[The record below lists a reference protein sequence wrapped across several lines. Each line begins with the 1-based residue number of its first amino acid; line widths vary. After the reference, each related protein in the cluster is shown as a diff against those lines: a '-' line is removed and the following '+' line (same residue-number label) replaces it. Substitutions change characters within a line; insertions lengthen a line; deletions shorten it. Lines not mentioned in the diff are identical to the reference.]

1 MNLLHSSSIFFW
13 YCNAL
18 DRITG
23 KEELSSISIGLYLKQ
38 QIETIGMDC
47 WADGTLLMLCHQHYT
62 TAKNMINQL
71 FLLLAVNVF
80 DFLSS
85 VCVFNSMYT
94 STKKKPNYH
103 TRQYFFSNTSSARQV
118 ASILKNLDLQ
128 ETKKHNYF
136 QSTIILLIYRPNAS
150 IESIVELGNRHDR

>member
-1 MNLLHSSSIFFW
+1 MGIGIDMNLLHSSSIFFW

-23 KEELSSISIGLYLKQ
+23 KEKLLWISIGLYLKQ
-38 QIETIGMDC
+38 LTWTAELMVHFWCFVTST
-47 WADGTLLMLCHQHYT
+47 TLPQR
-62 TAKNMINQL
+62 NMINQL

-94 STKKKPNYH
+94 STKKKTKLSYP
-103 TRQYFFSNTSSARQV
+103 TIFFLQYFKCKTSGINFKKSRFTRN
-118 ASILKNLDLQ
+118 K
-128 ETKKHNYF
+128 ET
-136 QSTIILLIYRPNAS
+136 
-150 IESIVELGNRHDR
+150 

>member
-1 MNLLHSSSIFFW
+1 MGIGIDMNLLHSSSIFFW

-23 KEELSSISIGLYLKQ
+23 KEKLLWISIGLYLKQ
-38 QIETIGMDC
+38 LTWTAELMVHFWCFVTST
-47 WADGTLLMLCHQHYT
+47 TLPQR
-62 TAKNMINQL
+62 NMINQL

-85 VCVFNSMYT
+85 LCVFNSMYT
-94 STKKKPNYH
+94 STKKKKKKPNYH

-136 QSTIILLIYRPNAS
+136 QAKCAHWINCGPRK
-150 IESIVELGNRHDR
+150 